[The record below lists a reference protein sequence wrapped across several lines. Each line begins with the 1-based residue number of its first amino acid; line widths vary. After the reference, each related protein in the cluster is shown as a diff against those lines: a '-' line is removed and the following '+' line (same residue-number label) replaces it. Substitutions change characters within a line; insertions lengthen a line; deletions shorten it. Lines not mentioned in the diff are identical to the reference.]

1 MRTRAG
7 GVKHDIDI
15 GKFRHCHQPRYP
27 FMGGG
32 DADASGARQTVGSRV
47 DTDHHRHLKLLAVT
61 QNFNHQIGA
70 DVTGADNGDF
80 TLTHD

>member
-1 MRTRAG
+1 
-7 GVKHDIDI
+7 
-15 GKFRHCHQPRYP
+15 
-27 FMGGG
+27 MGGG
-32 DADASGARQTVGSRV
+32 DAHASGARQTVGSRV

-70 DVTGADNGDF
+70 DITGADNGNF